1 LKRLLT
7 SGVRAL
13 RNIDGN
19 PHSAASLIST
29 FASIHLISSC
39 DRFEFDDSTIS
50 RVLFK
55 VRFYRSIVDG
65 SITRTFRR
73 WKRLQV
79 VPGNRYRQPFGEIE
93 VVSAEVV
100 DPKSISEHDAALS
113 GYASLDDLLSEL
125 AKYREGTLYRIDFR
139 FAGPDQR
146 IALREKDDLSEA
158 EIDALV
164 KRLTRLDKAS
174 SHGPW
179 TRQALELI
187 DRNSAVV
194 STVLAAQMGLDRPV
208 FKINI
213 RKLKES
219 GLTESLEVGYR
230 LSPRGERLLAHL
242 RTLLTARS

>member
-1 LKRLLT
+1 M
-7 SGVRAL
+7 
-13 RNIDGN
+13 
-19 PHSAASLIST
+19 
-29 FASIHLISSC
+29 
-39 DRFEFDDSTIS
+39 
-50 RVLFK
+50 LFK
-55 VRFYRSIVDG
+55 ARFYPRIVDG

-93 VVSAEVV
+93 VVSAEEI
-100 DPKSISEHDAALS
+100 DQKSISQHDAKLS
-113 GYASLDDLLSEL
+113 GYASRADLLGEL
-125 AKYREGTLYRIDFR
+125 AKYSEGTLYRIDFR

-164 KRLTRLDKAS
+164 KRLARLDKAS

-187 DRNSAVV
+187 ERNPAVV
-194 STVLAAQMGLDRPV
+194 STVLAGQMGLDRPV

-230 LSPRGERLLAHL
+230 LSPRGECLLAHL
-242 RTLLTARS
+242 RSRKPRGR